1 MATSL
6 HLIAAYVLSRQFF
19 DGALMTLCISL
30 LSLLGGMVVGLALA
44 VMQEARS
51 APPRRAAV
59 AYLWLFRGTPV
70 LFQLIFVF
78 NVLPSFGIV
87 LPGFACAVLALSL
100 NEGAYMAEIMRSGI
114 NAVGRGQRLAARAL
128 GMRDWQVMRY
138 VLLPQALRITVP
150 PIGNQFIGMLKL
162 SALVSVI
169 AVNDL
174 LLVADQTASANF
186 HYVEALSAAGIYYLA
201 MTTLLMIAQSV
212 LERRLRRRGRRPV
225 NRVSVPQRLLGFTSA
240 AGSGAASHNGHV
252 R

>member
-1 MATSL
+1 MAASF
-6 HLIAAYVLSRQFF
+6 HLIVAYVLSTPFC
-19 DGALMTLCISL
+19 DGALMTLAVSL
-30 LSLLGGMVVGLALA
+30 ASLAGGMVVGLLLAMLQQAGWASLRLAAL
-44 VMQEARS
+44 
-51 APPRRAAV
+51 

-87 LPGFACAVLALSL
+87 LPGFACAVLALAL

-114 NAVGRGQRLAARAL
+114 HAVGHGQRLAARAL
-128 GMRDWQVMRY
+128 GMKDWQVMRH
-138 VLLPQALRITVP
+138 VVLPQALRIIVP

-174 LLVADQTASANF
+174 LLVANQIASADF
-186 HYVEALSAAGIYYLA
+186 RYLEALSAAGIYYLA
-201 MTTLLMIAQSV
+201 MTTLLMLGQSL
-212 LERRLRRRGRRPV
+212 LERALRRRGRGAGG
-225 NRVSVPQRLLGFTSA
+225 RVRLSQRLLGFLA
-240 AGSGAASHNGHV
+240 DAGSV